1 MKKVFRIPQNSKFYE
16 KRDDE
21 LEIRRAVSSIEIKSV
36 SETGEIEGYGSVFG
50 NEDSYGDT
58 VVKGAFEETLIFHK
72 SEKTMPAMLYQHDA
86 SEPVGVWTEMFEDDE
101 GLVCKGQLLLE
112 TQRGKEVHAMLT
124 AGAIRGLSIGFV
136 AKEWL
141 RTDDEDDY
149 WKRTVTKIDLWEVS
163 VVTFP
168 ANRSAIITD
177 VKDGGNRRAIKT
189 TRDLERALRDAGY
202 SRQEAT
208 AAIAVVKRS
217 MTDERDARAANDQ
230 LLTAINSAATKIQ
243 GN

>member
-1 MKKVFRIPQNSKFYE
+1 VKKATRNSSTFLKLE
-16 KRDDE
+16 TRDDE
-21 LEIRRAVSSIEIKSV
+21 LQVRHAVSSIEIKSV
-36 SETGEIEGYGSVFG
+36 SDEGEIVGYGSVFG

-58 VVKGAFEETLIFHK
+58 VVKGAFEETLATHK
-72 SEKTMPAMLYQHDA
+72 AEKTMPAMLYQHDA
-86 SEPVGVWTEMFEDDE
+86 SEPVGVWSEMSEDKD

-112 TQRGKEVHAMLT
+112 TQRGKEVHAMLK
-124 AGAIRGLSIGFV
+124 AGAIRGLSIGFI
-136 AKEWL
+136 AKEWI

-168 ANRSAIITD
+168 ANRDATITA
-177 VKDGGNRRAIKT
+177 VKSNKSLREIKT

-202 SRQEAT
+202 SRQGAA

-217 MTDERDARAANDQ
+217 MKDQRDARAEND
-230 LLTAINSAATKIQ
+230 LLTAINSATIKIQ
-243 GN
+243 GS